1 MADASRTRRQQTA
14 KSAVAPAPAGPSA
27 TPAPVFTLVAAVLG
41 FFIISLDVT
50 AANVALP
57 AIGHELDGRMTDL
70 QWIVDG
76 YTLPFAALLLSAG
89 ACSDRIGAGRAYAMG
104 LTLFVLASAGCGLAP
119 QLGWLIAARVAQG
132 VAAAIMMPSALSLIR
147 QAYTDAKARM
157 RAISVWTAGASVA
170 IATGPVVGGALTSGA
185 SWRLIFFV
193 NLPLGLL
200 VLALLTRA
208 HRAVPRRTPL
218 DVPGQ
223 VIATAVLASLTYAVI
238 EGGRGGGASPAVLGA
253 ALVCCTGAAGFV
265 AVERRAAQ
273 PLLPLGFFRSRAVSA
288 CVAAG
293 FAVNV
298 AIYGTIFVVSLFLQ
312 TVRGLSAIDA
322 GTVFLPMTT
331 FLTAASLLASPFTIR
346 CGQRLPAL
354 VGQLSLVVGLLSLLW
369 ASFHAGTAP
378 LALAMIPLGIGGGL
392 AAPPLT
398 AALLNSVAEE
408 RSGMAAGVFNASR
421 QVGGAISVA
430 VFGSVLAGADSFP
443 HGMRICLVIGAVV
456 VAATCTASFRYLK
469 ERS

>member
-1 MADASRTRRQQTA
+1 MSRQQLA
-14 KSAVAPAPAGPSA
+14 KSAAVPPPQGPASAPP
-27 TPAPVFTLVAAVLG
+27 PVFTLAAAVLG

-50 AANVALP
+50 AVNVALP
-57 AIGHELDGRMTDL
+57 AIGGDLHGRMTDL

-104 LTLFVLASAGCGLAP
+104 LTLFIVASAACGLAP
-119 QLGWLIAARVAQG
+119 GLGWLIAARVAQG

-147 QAYTDAKARM
+147 QAYTDARARM

-170 IATGPVVGGALTSGA
+170 IAAGPVVGGALTSGA
-185 SWRLIFFV
+185 SWQLIFFV

-208 HRAVPRRTPL
+208 HRSAPRRTPL
-218 DVPGQ
+218 DPAGQ
-223 VIATAVLASLTYAVI
+223 LIATVALAALTYAVI
-238 EGGRGGGASPAVLGA
+238 EAGRHSGVSPEVIVAAVVCGVG
-253 ALVCCTGAAGFV
+253 LVGFV
-265 AVERRAAQ
+265 AVERRTAQ
-273 PLLPLGFFRSRAVSA
+273 PLLPPGFFRSRTVSA

-312 TVRGLSAIDA
+312 NVRGLSAIDA

-331 FLTAASLLASPFTIR
+331 FLTAASLLAGPFTIR

-354 VGQLSLVVGLLSLLW
+354 VGQLSLITGLLAVFW
-369 ASFHAGTAP
+369 ASFDTSTVQ
-378 LALAMIPLGIGGGL
+378 LALSMIPLGIGGGL

-398 AALLNSVAEE
+398 TALLNAVADE
-408 RSGMAAGVFNASR
+408 RSGMAAGVFNAGR

-430 VFGSVLAGADSFP
+430 VFGSVLAGSASFP
-443 HGMRICLVIGAVV
+443 HGLRVCLLTGACV
-456 VAATCTASFRYLK
+456 VALTCTASFRFLK
-469 ERS
+469 EHS